1 MGDNMKF
8 FKKNIPILI
17 IMVVI
22 GFIICL
28 GTFETPDKYQY
39 LNSIDYQVKMQT
51 DGSMQVIETWDID
64 VKNTNTLFKTFN
76 LDRYKY
82 GSITN
87 VEVRDLKTGR
97 AFDKIYEEMY
107 HVTKDCY
114 YSLPITH

>member
-1 MGDNMKF
+1 
-8 FKKNIPILI
+8 
-17 IMVVI
+17 MVVI

-97 AFDKIYEEMY
+97 AFDKICIM
-107 HVTKDCY
+107 
-114 YSLPITH
+114 